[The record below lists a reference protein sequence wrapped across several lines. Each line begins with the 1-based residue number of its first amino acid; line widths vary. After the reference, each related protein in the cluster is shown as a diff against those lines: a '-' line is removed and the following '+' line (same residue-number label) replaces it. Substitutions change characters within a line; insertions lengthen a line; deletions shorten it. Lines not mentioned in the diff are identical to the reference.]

1 MVLLKR
7 KAPPTVYLILFLV
20 FVELFTDS
28 ESSDNRKDVC
38 IKFEQKQVIEYDK
51 QQMEPSF

>member
-7 KAPPTVYLILFLV
+7 KAPSTVYLILFLV

>member
-28 ESSDNRKDVC
+28 ESSDNRKGIC